1 MIFYGCLNF
10 QGFRTKHQR
19 DKSTSIIWQIFSL
32 TFPLDINEC
41 REKLDICQN
50 GACRNLAGTYICDC
64 DSGYQRS
71 ADGKECEGKI
81 AHCGFKKTAWSL
93 LTMDWHL
100 ILRIC
105 LFVCFFVC
113 LLASFV
119 FNALRNLLEWESTS
133 FPFRYAKG
141 TLLRCRKEQH
151 VWSRHKGND
160 AGPKEGMLLYGR
172 ESLGHKLPT
181 VSEERNW

>member
-19 DKSTSIIWQIFSL
+19 DKPTSIIWQIFSL

-41 REKLDICQN
+41 REKLNICQN

-81 AHCGFKKTAWSL
+81 AHCDLKN
-93 LTMDWHL
+93 
-100 ILRIC
+100 C
-105 LFVCFFVC
+105 LEFTNDGLASYSEDLCVCLFFVC

-119 FNALRNLLEWESTS
+119 FNALRNLLEWKSTS